1 MKVLL
6 LKDVFKLGLAGEV
19 KNVADGYARN
29 FLLPRG
35 FAAPATDG
43 ALKQADRVRAD
54 GDKLREQENREKSG
68 IADALTGL
76 RLEFPVRAS
85 EQGRL
90 YGSVTHQ
97 MVADAIESATGEN
110 IDRRSVMAQ
119 PLREI
124 GTFEVP
130 IRLTADLV
138 PRVTAVVYPE
148 TEDPPDAL
156 VHLDQ
161 EEQLP
166 EIDTEDVA
174 PDVDVPASGI
184 EDQVVSEL
192 SDADEQAPDSE

>member
-19 KNVADGYARN
+19 KKVADGYARN
-29 FLLPRG
+29 FLLARG
-35 FAAPATDG
+35 FATPATAG

-54 GDKLREQENREKSG
+54 GDKLREKENREKSG

-97 MVADAIESATGEN
+97 MVADAIESAIGEN

-124 GTFEVP
+124 GIFEVP

-148 TEDPPDAL
+148 TEDPPGAQM
-156 VHLDQ
+156 HLDQ
-161 EEQLP
+161 EDQLP
-166 EIDTEDVA
+166 QTDSEAVA
-174 PDVDVPASGI
+174 PEVDSHASGLA
-184 EDQVVSEL
+184 DQVLPESA
-192 SDADEQAPDSE
+192 DADAQVTDSE

>member
-19 KNVADGYARN
+19 KKVADGYARN

-97 MVADAIESATGEN
+97 MVADAIESAIGES

-124 GTFEVP
+124 GIFEVP

-138 PRVTAVVYPE
+138 PLVIAVVYPE
-148 TEDPPDAL
+148 TEDPPGAL
-156 VHLDQ
+156 ADLDQ
-161 EEQLP
+161 EEDLS
-166 EIDTEDVA
+166 EIDSEDAA
-174 PDVDVPASGI
+174 PEVDALASGSV
-184 EDQVVSEL
+184 DQAVSEPD
-192 SDADEQAPDSE
+192 DADEQTPDSE